1 MSARAPSGADLA
13 ARNAARA
20 AIQTLVDAE
29 LRCPLAAPIADMAA
43 WIASQGHG
51 AATAVLFYGSN
62 LRSGALDGVLDYYV
76 LVDSLRGWYQR
87 ALPAA
92 ANRLLPPNILYFERD
107 HEGRTLRAKVAVLR
121 DDQFHAAMA
130 ADGLDTTM
138 WARYSQP
145 AALAWV
151 RDDASRAQAA
161 AAVTEAV
168 ISAADWAARLGPER
182 GRAEDYW
189 EALFRRTYGAELR
202 VEKASRAQAITAWAE
217 DRYARLL
224 PLAWRALG
232 LAFRIHRDGRLE
244 PAITAALRAKAEA
257 GWTRRHRLGKPLN
270 FVRLM
275 KSAYTFEGGV
285 DYVLWK
291 IERHSGVKLELTPW
305 QRRHPILASPLV
317 LRELRRRGAIR

>member
-1 MSARAPSGADLA
+1 MSHHAQAQARAE
-13 ARNAARA
+13 
-20 AIQTLVDAE
+20 IQTLIDAE
-29 LRCPLAAPIADMAA
+29 LALPLPGAIADMAA
-43 WIASQGHG
+43 WIASHGHG

-76 LVDSLRGWYQR
+76 LVDSLRAWYRR

-92 ANRLLPPNILYFERD
+92 ANRVLPPNILYFERD
-107 HEGRTLRAKVAVLR
+107 YEGRRLRAKVAVLR
-121 DDQFHAAMA
+121 SDQFLAAMDA
-130 ADGLDTTM
+130 ESLDTTM

-151 RDDASRAQAA
+151 RDEAGRREAA

-168 ISAADWAARLGPER
+168 ISAAAWAARLGPER

-202 VEKASRAQAITAWAE
+202 VEKASRAQAITSWAE
-217 DRYARLL
+217 ARYARLL
-224 PLAWRALG
+224 PLAWRARG
-232 LAFRIHRDGRLE
+232 LAFRIHRDGRLQ
-244 PAITAALRAKAEA
+244 PALTDAARKRAEA
-257 GWTRRHRLGKPLN
+257 AWSRRHWLGKPLN